1 MEIAEE
7 MQKLAGTAGRSA
19 APLGA
24 ESRKSFR
31 KPVMDR
37 RLLGFGKLV
46 VLVSTVAVGATLYAK
61 SSPAKSSPISSP
73 TAKAPKAAPAVQ
85 ATPGVQ
91 WLDDLETARRA
102 SVATGRPMLIVF
114 GGQHCVFCKKLD
126 KEVFT
131 HPTLARYINAAFI
144 PVHLDFEKN
153 SRAAKILEVKSLPTS
168 VILSSEA
175 DLLGSIEGFVATREF
190 AEVLHKSIEFQRTLR
205 DEKTVA
211 VGAAR

>member
-1 MEIAEE
+1 
-7 MQKLAGTAGRSA
+7 
-19 APLGA
+19 
-24 ESRKSFR
+24 
-31 KPVMDR
+31 MDR

-61 SSPAKSSPISSP
+61 SGPAKSSALTSQ
-73 TAKAPKAAPAVQ
+73 TTKAPKATASAQ
-85 ATPGVQ
+85 TVQ

-131 HPTLARYINAAFI
+131 HPVLARYINTAFI

-211 VGAAR
+211 VGSAR

>member
-1 MEIAEE
+1 
-7 MQKLAGTAGRSA
+7 
-19 APLGA
+19 
-24 ESRKSFR
+24 
-31 KPVMDR
+31 MDR
-37 RLLGFGKLV
+37 RLLSFGKLV
-46 VLVSTVAVGATLYAK
+46 VLVSTVAVGASLYAK
-61 SSPAKSSPISSP
+61 SSPAKSSPLSSP
-73 TAKAPKAAPAVQ
+73 TTKAPKSA
-85 ATPGVQ
+85 PGVQ

-131 HPTLARYINAAFI
+131 HPVLARYINAAFI

-211 VGAAR
+211 VGGTR

>member
-1 MEIAEE
+1 
-7 MQKLAGTAGRSA
+7 
-19 APLGA
+19 
-24 ESRKSFR
+24 
-31 KPVMDR
+31 MDR

-61 SSPAKSSPISSP
+61 SSPAKSSPP
-73 TAKAPKAAPAVQ
+73 PTQTAKAPKAAPTAP
-85 ATPGVQ
+85 AVQ
-91 WLDDLETARRA
+91 WLGDLETARRA
-102 SVATGRPMLIVF
+102 SAATGRPMLIVF

-126 KEVFT
+126 KEVFG
-131 HPTLARYINAAFI
+131 HPVVARYINAAFI

-153 SRAAKILEVKSLPTS
+153 ARAAKILEVKSLPTS
-168 VILSSEA
+168 IILSSEA

-211 VGAAR
+211 AGEPR

>member
-1 MEIAEE
+1 
-7 MQKLAGTAGRSA
+7 
-19 APLGA
+19 
-24 ESRKSFR
+24 
-31 KPVMDR
+31 MDR

-61 SSPAKSSPISSP
+61 SSPAKSSPLPSP
-73 TAKAPKAAPAVQ
+73 TAKAPKPAPA
-85 ATPGVQ
+85 VQ

-114 GGQHCVFCKKLD
+114 GGKHCVFCKKLD
-126 KEVFT
+126 NEVFT
-131 HPTLARYINAAFI
+131 HPVLAKYINTAFI

-211 VGAAR
+211 VGEPR

>member
-1 MEIAEE
+1 
-7 MQKLAGTAGRSA
+7 
-19 APLGA
+19 
-24 ESRKSFR
+24 
-31 KPVMDR
+31 MDR

-61 SSPAKSSPISSP
+61 SSPAKSSPLPSQTVKP
-73 TAKAPKAAPAVQ
+73 PKAAPA
-85 ATPGVQ
+85 VQ

-131 HPTLARYINAAFI
+131 HPVLARYMNSAFI

-153 SRAAKILEVKSLPTS
+153 ARAAKILDVKSLPTT

-175 DLLGSIEGFVATREF
+175 DLLGSIEGYVQTREF

-205 DEKTVA
+205 EEKTVA
-211 VGAAR
+211 VGATR